1 MIKIWNQKNNFFSSF
16 YQHCKQ
22 TKQNFYRRTNTF
34 QNHIHVFAILENMY
48 ILFFEHENILYFKK
62 NHILHFSKLYQRS
75 ITRLKM
81 IQSNNINCSFIIWNR
96 DPKPVY
102 HVLLFVGNKVLL
114 YILYSW
120 RGQKFISRLV
130 HKDSAFTKLR

>member
-1 MIKIWNQKNNFFSSF
+1 M
-16 YQHCKQ
+16 H
-22 TKQNFYRRTNTF
+22 
-34 QNHIHVFAILENMY
+34 

-81 IQSNNINCSFIIWNR
+81 IQSNNTNYPFIIWNR
-96 DPKPVY
+96 DHKPVY
-102 HVLLFVGNKVLL
+102 LVLLFVCNKVLL

-120 RGQKFISRLV
+120 RGQKFIFVLYMKSSEHKTSIKLNYFIGLAFPFHSVSLV
-130 HKDSAFTKLR
+130 WLSSFYVRDLFQRDKLLIHFY